1 VPTVTTVIGIM
12 ANLAALS
19 ITQTVTQLRAPH
31 ALDDW
36 PIKVISL

>member
-1 VPTVTTVIGIM
+1 VPTVTTVIGV
-12 ANLAALS
+12 LAVLS